1 MTSPQS
7 SLPKPNQQRPV
18 KEKLRI
24 ILAIC
29 IIIVGIAHFALPD
42 PFIKIVPPYLP
53 NHAALVY
60 ISGFFEILG
69 GIGILVPPVSQAA
82 AWGLLL
88 LFIAVFPANINMAVN
103 AIDLPNIPDSSV
115 LRWGRL
121 PFQAVL
127 IAWAWW
133 YTQPDDLARQAAI
146 VPKHWAQSITVA
158 ERAEAAATK
167 ATQRSN

>member
-1 MTSPQS
+1 MTSVKASQPES
-7 SLPKPNQQRPV
+7 ISTRPV

-29 IIIVGIAHFALPD
+29 IIIVGIMHFAVAD

-53 NHAALVY
+53 YHRELVY

-82 AWGLLL
+82 AWGLFI

-103 AIDLPNIPDSSV
+103 AIDLPHIPDSSV
-115 LRWGRL
+115 LRWVRL
-121 PFQAVL
+121 PLQAVL
-127 IAWAWW
+127 LAWAWW
-133 YTQPDDLARQAAI
+133 YTQPDDLERQASI
-146 VPKHWAQSITVA
+146 VPRRWAKLLTLYPFQ
-158 ERAEAAATK
+158 
-167 ATQRSN
+167 